1 MLQIS
6 WYRMGLCMK
15 LNLQNPHNIRGFK
28 EQVRCHNAPLQT
40 LIETPK
46 RQAGRSNRPGNAKTA
61 DFPRIFGGSFF
72 LFAAIE

>member
-1 MLQIS
+1 
-6 WYRMGLCMK
+6 MGLCMK

-46 RQAGRSNRPGNAKTA
+46 RKVTYHQTGGKNRK
-61 DFPRIFGGSFF
+61 
-72 LFAAIE
+72 IESLSP